1 MPRRKSVAS
10 LSDADALSRA
20 EIETQIARLKTY
32 LLYAP
37 AGGSARHQATRSL
50 ASWERVLKRRFD
62 VPAPKRPARRP

>member
-10 LSDADALSRA
+10 LSDADELSRV

-32 LLYAP
+32 LLDAS

-50 ASWERVLKRRFD
+50 ASWERVLERRFD
-62 VPAPKRPARRP
+62 